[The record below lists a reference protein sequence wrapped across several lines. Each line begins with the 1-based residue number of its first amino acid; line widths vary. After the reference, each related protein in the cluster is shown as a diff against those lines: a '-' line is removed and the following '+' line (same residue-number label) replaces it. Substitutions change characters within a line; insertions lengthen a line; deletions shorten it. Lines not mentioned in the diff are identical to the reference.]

1 MTQVTADI
9 AVSVDGYST
18 GPGQSEEAPFG
29 EITGDLLHLW
39 MFEHADE
46 NRAELD
52 GILEARA
59 YVMGRNM
66 FGPVRGEWTGD
77 WRGWWGPEPPY
88 HAPVF
93 VLTHFPRE
101 PIVMEGG
108 TTFHFV
114 TDGIESAISRAKTA
128 AGEGNVSIAGG
139 AETINQAMSAG
150 LLDELRLH
158 IAPVTVGFAGRS
170 GVVRLFDGVPPL
182 ELAPTRVRATPHVTH
197 ITYALH

>member
-1 MTQVTADI
+1 MTRVTADI
-9 AVSVDGYST
+9 SVSVDGYST
-18 GPGQSEEAPFG
+18 GPGQSEESPFG
-29 EITGDLLHLW
+29 EIEPEVLHTW

-46 NRAELD
+46 NRAEVD

-66 FGPVRGEWTGD
+66 FGPVRGGWTGD

-88 HAPVF
+88 HRPVF
-93 VLTHFPRE
+93 VLTHYPRE
-101 PIVMEGG
+101 PLVMEGG

-114 TDGIESAISRAKTA
+114 TDGIESAVAQARDAA
-128 AGEGNVSIAGG
+128 AGGDVAIAGG
-139 AETINQAMSAG
+139 AGTINQALSAG

-158 IAPVTVGFAGRS
+158 VAPVSVGFSGRS

-182 ELAPTRVRATPHVTH
+182 ALTPSYVRTTAHVTH
-197 ITYALH
+197 ITYTLR